1 MAALPIENPDPVP
14 KRSWRRKNTHG
25 KADARALTA
34 AEVAERD
41 LRARE
46 HQDKRL
52 RAATPECVL
61 EEEEVQVPA
70 TPEQKPPA
78 STAPARLVGEQGG
91 AEGKGR
97 SKRKRKVT
105 EAYREARQ
113 AGLQSLGYSQIE
125 E

>member
-1 MAALPIENPDPVP
+1 MTSVGIT
-14 KRSWRRKNTHG
+14 NTG
-25 KADARALTA
+25 ADARALTA

-41 LRARE
+41 LRAQEE
-46 HQDKRL
+46 HQDKKL

-61 EEEEVQVPA
+61 EEEEEVQSQQP
-70 TPEQKPPA
+70 PEQKPPA
-78 STAPARLVGEQGG
+78 STALARLVGAQEG

-113 AGLQSLGYSQIE
+113 PGLQSLGYSQVE